1 MKTKQTRAKH
11 TGWEGP
17 FKADSKWGNA
27 LLLVTQ
33 CQVCR
38 CFVFCDSV
46 LSFVILSWVL
56 RFCFGVLWLCFGF
69 SVFFF
74 SYRPPYSTISS
85 LREELVRNFPK
96 GLEWN
101 RNCKNQRN
109 LRLVLKPSCTNSINQ
124 ILVFQIKPVCL
135 IFLQHLSLIKGQELF
150 SWRSKWL
157 GVQYKLCE
165 ALNDITQLAAYN

>member
-1 MKTKQTRAKH
+1 MKTKLAQSTLVERDRLMQTRN
-11 TGWEGP
+11 
-17 FKADSKWGNA
+17 KAMHFFWWHSVK
-27 LLLVTQ
+27 
-33 CQVCR
+33 
-38 CFVFCDSV
+38 FVIV
-46 LSFVILSWVL
+46 LCFVILFWVL
-56 RFCFGVLWLCFGF
+56 WFSVAFCD

-85 LREELVRNFPK
+85 LREELVRNCPK

-109 LRLVLKPSCTNSINQ
+109 LRLVLKPFCTNSLNQ
-124 ILVFQIKPVCL
+124 ILVFQIKPICL
-135 IFLQHLSLIKGQELF
+135 IFLQHWSLIKGQELC

-157 GVQYKLCE
+157 GVQYELCE

>member
-1 MKTKQTRAKH
+1 MR
-11 TGWEGP
+11 
-17 FKADSKWGNA
+17 
-27 LLLVTQ
+27 Q
-33 CQVCR
+33 CTSFGDTVSSLPLFCVLWF
-38 CFVFCDSV
+38 CFEFCDSQ
-46 LSFVILSWVL
+46 LDL

-124 ILVFQIKPVCL
+124 ILVFQIKPICL
-135 IFLQHLSLIKGQELF
+135 IFLQQLSLIKGQELC

>member
-33 CQVCR
+33 CQVCH

>member
-17 FKADSKWGNA
+17 FNADSKWGNA

-33 CQVCR
+33 CQVCH

-46 LSFVILSWVL
+46 LSFVILSWICDSVL
-56 RFCFGVLWLCFGF
+56 GFCDYVLGF
-69 SVFFF
+69 LFSFF

-101 RNCKNQRN
+101 RNCKNQRS
-109 LRLVLKPSCTNSINQ
+109 LRLALKPSCTNSINQ
-124 ILVFQIKPVCL
+124 ILVFQIKPICL
-135 IFLQHLSLIKGQELF
+135 IFWQQLSLIKGQELF

-165 ALNDITQLAAYN
+165 ALNDITQLSAYN

>member
-1 MKTKQTRAKH
+1 MR
-11 TGWEGP
+11 
-17 FKADSKWGNA
+17 
-27 LLLVTQ
+27 Q
-33 CQVCR
+33 CTSFGDTVSSLPLFCVLWL
-38 CFVFCDSV
+38 FWVLWFSVGFCDSV
-46 LSFVILSWVL
+46 LGFCDYVL
-56 RFCFGVLWLCFGF
+56 GF
-69 SVFFF
+69 LFSFF

-165 ALNDITQLAAYN
+165 ALNDITQLSAYN

>member
-1 MKTKQTRAKH
+1 M
-11 TGWEGP
+11 
-17 FKADSKWGNA
+17 
-27 LLLVTQ
+27 TQ
-33 CQVCR
+33 CQVCH

-56 RFCFGVLWLCFGF
+56 RFSFGVLWLCFGF

-74 SYRPPYSTISS
+74 SHRPPYSTISS
-85 LREELVRNFPK
+85 LRGELVRNCPK

-101 RNCKNQRN
+101 RNCKNPRN

-124 ILVFQIKPVCL
+124 ILVFQLKPICL
-135 IFLQHLSLIKGQELF
+135 IFLQQLSLIKGQELF

-165 ALNDITQLAAYN
+165 ALNDITQLSAYN